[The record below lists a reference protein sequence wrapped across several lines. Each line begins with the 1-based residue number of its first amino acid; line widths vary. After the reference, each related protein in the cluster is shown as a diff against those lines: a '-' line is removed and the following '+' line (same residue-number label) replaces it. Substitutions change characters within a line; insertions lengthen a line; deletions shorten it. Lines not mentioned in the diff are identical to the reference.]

1 VSKLNAIKTRL
12 LGAWWIAPFV
22 GVAVFA
28 GLWEAVVQIF
38 DVRPFVLLAPSEIGT
53 ELRATPGFFFENAL
67 ITGRHMLIGLAISL
81 IVSIGIGAVMA
92 SARFIEEATQPILVL
107 ILVTPW
113 VAYVTSVVTWL
124 SFGEAP
130 IIFMVAFTSLPIFT
144 FGVVGGMKSADA
156 SARELFASIDARRI
170 DVLFRLRLPA
180 ALPSIFTTARF
191 AVGLGLAAAY
201 FSEGAALSN
210 NGLGAAGKRAAA
222 FNNGPTL
229 WATIVT
235 TAALGLIGLGMIAA
249 IERAA
254 LRWHVSQR

>member
-1 VSKLNAIKTRL
+1 MTNLNPFMTRL
-12 LGAWWIAPFV
+12 IRAGWIAPLV
-22 GVAVFA
+22 GVVLFA
-28 GLWEAVVQIF
+28 GLWEAVVRIF
-38 DVRPFVLLAPSEIGT
+38 DVRPFVLLAPSEIGA
-53 ELRATPGFFFENAL
+53 ELNATPGFFFENAL
-67 ITGRHMLIGLAISL
+67 VTGRHMLIGLVISL
-81 IVSIGIGAVMA
+81 IVSIGVGAVMA
-92 SARFIEEATQPILVL
+92 SASFIEEATQPVLVL

-124 SFGEAP
+124 GFGEAP
-130 IIFMVAFTSLPIFT
+130 IVFMVAFTSLPIFT
-144 FGVVGGMKSADA
+144 FGVVGGMKSADQ
-156 SARELFASIDARRI
+156 STREVFASIDARRI

-191 AVGLGLAAAY
+191 AMALGLAAAY

-210 NGLGAAGKRAAA
+210 AGLGAAGKRAAA

-235 TAALGLIGLGMIAA
+235 TAALGLIGLGIIAA
-249 IERAA
+249 IERTA